1 MLSMA
6 HPFEIGC
13 IWLSVWILAF
23 SPDALK
29 GVKASDWGRVPR
41 ESSPA
46 VNPPNYRTGRRRG
59 ATEKRLGPVC
69 CSASFKEFAFS
80 I

>member
-1 MLSMA
+1 MA

-29 GVKASDWGRVPR
+29 GVKATDWGWVPR
-41 ESSPA
+41 KSSPA
-46 VNPPNYRTGRRRG
+46 VNPPNYRTGRLPG
-59 ATEKRLGPVC
+59 TTQKRLGLVC

>member
-1 MLSMA
+1 MA
-6 HPFEIGC
+6 HPVEIGC
-13 IWLSVWILAF
+13 IWLSVWVLAF

-29 GVKASDWGRVPR
+29 GVKATDWGRVPR
-41 ESSPA
+41 KSSPA
-46 VNPPNYRTGRRRG
+46 VNPLNYRTGRLLR
-59 ATEKRLGPVC
+59 TNQKHLCLVC